1 MAVIR
6 DQLHQTIIEINSNQS
21 LLLKLSCEVGSM
33 GTEGPEQGY
42 NYDYLIRSFTSRIAL
57 NDNQYEVY
65 LPWEGTSQHL

>member
-1 MAVIR
+1 
-6 DQLHQTIIEINSNQS
+6 
-21 LLLKLSCEVGSM
+21 M